1 MLDLNFVRRQF
12 PSLNG
17 EWIYMDNAG
26 GSQILKSVADNISKY
41 LLNFNVQL
49 GASYKIS
56 QTATEAVVEG
66 AAMTA
71 EFINAADQSEV
82 IIGSSTTMLIR
93 ILSLCLGRT
102 FRPGDEIIVT
112 NCDHEANIGAWVDL
126 HQQGIIIKWWKINPD
141 TFKLELRDLKKLMT
155 DKTKLVAA
163 THTSNI
169 LGTLNP
175 IKDWAEYVHDNNAFI
190 CIDGVAHAP
199 HRAIDVQESGVD
211 FYAFSFYKV
220 YGPHLAMLYGKKELL
235 LNIPGINHFFIG
247 NEDIPY
253 KFQPGS
259 VNYELS
265 YGIIGLRDY
274 FNSFAAAHN
283 FSGKSF
289 RENVLFTYNLIAEH
303 EEILAARLLDYLN
316 SKSNVKIIGEST
328 ASKNVRVPTISF
340 MVDNTNSDSITLK
353 VDESKIGI
361 RFGDFY
367 ARRLIDDLGLSE
379 RNGVVRVSMLHYNS
393 LEEVDKLIA
402 ALDSII

>member
-316 SKSNVKIIGEST
+316 SKS
-328 ASKNVRVPTISF
+328 
-340 MVDNTNSDSITLK
+340 
-353 VDESKIGI
+353 
-361 RFGDFY
+361 
-367 ARRLIDDLGLSE
+367 
-379 RNGVVRVSMLHYNS
+379 
-393 LEEVDKLIA
+393 
-402 ALDSII
+402 

>member
-56 QTATEAVVEG
+56 QTATEAVAEG

-175 IKDWAEYVHDNNAFI
+175 IKDWAEYVHEHNAFI